1 MILPSIVWIGITVLL
16 RFVHEL
22 VEDLIADLLL
32 SRLRQLNLILDL
44 TLLLL
49 HLLVKHVLVLP
60 LHLNFFLLLA
70 HLMPANHLHVATLG
84 QHSPTRTALPL
95 QHWLL
100 LLGGQ
105 VLVVLILLKCAVVI
119 ASLNILLIVA
129 ELV

>member
-22 VEDLIADLLL
+22 VKDLIADLLL

-84 QHSPTRTALPL
+84 
-95 QHWLL
+95 
-100 LLGGQ
+100 
-105 VLVVLILLKCAVVI
+105 
-119 ASLNILLIVA
+119 
-129 ELV
+129 